1 MSQSPSKEEQ
11 ILDAAHPLF
20 VRYGPRKTTIDDIAK
35 AAGLGK
41 GTIYLYFES
50 KEQIFAA
57 SVRRNCEAFLDVIE
71 RGVSSES
78 DVAAKLRVYVLG
90 RFEIFERMMKGYG
103 GTPERFHEAH
113 LIPEFRTTIAECMAR
128 ERRLLRGII
137 EQGIAAGAFK
147 VSELDVAVETIST
160 AVHGL
165 ITSSW
170 NFEPSQLS
178 VEQKVDALVDLLI
191 NGLKG
196 VKKA

>member
-1 MSQSPSKEEQ
+1 MSTTPSKEEQ

-57 SVRRNCEAFLDVIE
+57 SVRRNCEAFLDVIQRDVAAE
-71 RGVSSES
+71 R
-78 DVAAKLRVYVLG
+78 DVAAKLRVYVLA

-113 LIPEFRTTIAECMAR
+113 LIPEFRAMIAECMVR
-128 ERRLLRGII
+128 ERTLLRGII
-137 EQGIAAGAFK
+137 EQGIAASLFK
-147 VSELDVAVETIST
+147 VSDLAVAVETIST

-165 ITSSW
+165 VTSSW
-170 NFEPSQLS
+170 NFEPSVLS
-178 VEQKVDALVDLLI
+178 VEEKVDALVDLLI

-196 VKKA
+196 GKKA